1 MKNLLHRLDARPCV
15 STRLLLALGSAA
27 YFLLAVNLFAAS
39 FNVTNVTSFQ
49 NALTTAQ
56 GNGEDD
62 TINVAAGTYNISTPL
77 SFASGGNS
85 LNVIG
90 AGASSTIL
98 DGGRSVQV
106 MNIDNSTAG
115 DIFVAGLTFQNGS
128 NNVGEVTV
136 GGGLSL
142 VCNDSC
148 SATVAS
154 CVFSNNFVG
163 YGGGG
168 AFVGVNNGSATVT
181 NCVATQNSTAIDDA
195 GGLSV
200 YKETGNQDI
209 FVANNIFYDN
219 HLHTNAGGAGDVEG
233 SGFYIYYLGTYCNI
247 IVSNNL
253 TYGNTLEDGAGALYI
268 RMTQGGNLTIIDNTF
283 SNNIAGTR
291 GGGIGIELETGAM
304 RIQRNQFINNS
315 AFRSFSEGGGVEIT
329 FNTSGTLEINDNV
342 FAGNSV
348 NGQGGGAFMYLGN
361 GVTPVIAQ
369 NIFVDNRAGDGG
381 GLKVNSD
388 CNVDLINN
396 TFFGNV
402 SSDSDAGGFG
412 FYSDA
417 AGVSA
422 DIFNEIY
429 RTNLPDSVAAVG
441 TRPIAAQY
449 SNIEG
454 GSGQGYF
461 GTGCIDSDPLF
472 LNPALPAGADGIYAT
487 SDDGLQLIESSPSV
501 DTGITSAVPVGI
513 THDLIGN
520 PRIVGGTVDMGCYEF
535 IPEPGIIMIMSLLV
549 ISALRRGIWLLRN
562 RH

>member
-1 MKNLLHRLDARPCV
+1 MKNHK
-15 STRLLLALGSAA
+15 SKIINHKSKINLLLIAFGILLTCNSFSAT
-27 YFLLAVNLFAAS
+27 

-49 NALTTAQ
+49 AALTTAAV
-56 GNGEDD
+56 NGEDD
-62 TINVAAGTYNISTPL
+62 TINVAEGTYNISSPL

-90 AGASSTIL
+90 NGASSTIL

-128 NNVGEVTV
+128 NNVGGTTV

-142 VCNDSC
+142 VCNDIC

-154 CVFSNNFVG
+154 CIFSNNFVG

-168 AFVGVNNGSATVT
+168 AFVSVNNGSATVT
-181 NCVATQNSTAIDDA
+181 NCIATQNSTAIDDA

-233 SGFYIYYLGTYCNI
+233 SGFYIYYLGAYCNV

-253 TYGNTLEDGAGALYI
+253 TYGNSLEDGAGSLYI

-304 RIQRNQFINNS
+304 SIKRNQFINNS
-315 AFRSFSEGGGVEIT
+315 AFRSDSEGGGIAIT
-329 FNTSGTLEINDNV
+329 FNTSGTLEFSDNV

-348 NGQGGGAFMYLGN
+348 NGQGGGAFMYLGS
-361 GVTPVIAQ
+361 GVTPVQIVQ
-369 NIFVDNRAGDGG
+369 NIFVDNHAGDGG
-381 GLKVNSD
+381 GLKINSECDVN
-388 CNVDLINN
+388 LINN
-396 TFFGNV
+396 TFFSNIAT
-402 SSDSDAGGFG
+402 DSDAGGFG
-412 FYSDA
+412 FYSDL

-422 DIFNEIY
+422 NAFNEIY
-429 RTNLPDSVAAVG
+429 QTNLPNSIAAVG

-454 GSGQGYF
+454 GSGQSYF

-472 LNPALPAGADGIYAT
+472 LNPTLPVGPDGIYAT
-487 SDDGLQLIESSPSV
+487 SDDGLQLTESSPSIN
-501 DTGITSAVPVGI
+501 TGITSAVPVEL

-520 PRIVGGTVDMGCYEF
+520 MRIYGGEVDMGCYEF
-535 IPEPGIIMIMSLLV
+535 IPEPGFYLLFIIYNLLF
-549 ISALRRGIWLLRN
+549 INCWRKLKS
-562 RH
+562 

>member
-1 MKNLLHRLDARPCV
+1 MKTTIEQTVKTVIILTLV
-15 STRLLLALGSAA
+15 SLASQKILAA
-27 YFLLAVNLFAAS
+27 T
-39 FNVTNVTSFQ
+39 FNVTNATSFQ
-49 NALTTAQ
+49 AALTTAA

-62 TINVAAGTYNISTPL
+62 TINVAAGTYSISTPL

-115 DIFVAGLTFQNGS
+115 DVFVAGITFQNGS
-128 NNVGEVTV
+128 NNVGGVTV

-154 CVFSNNFVG
+154 CIFSNNFVG

-181 NCVATQNSTAIDDA
+181 NCVATQNSTAVDDA
-195 GGLSV
+195 GGVSV

-209 FVANNIFYDN
+209 FVADNIFYDN
-219 HLHTNAGGAGDVEG
+219 HLGTNVGGAGDVEG
-233 SGFYIYYLGTYCNI
+233 SGFYIYYLGTYCNV

-253 TYGNTLEDGAGALYI
+253 TYDNSLEAGAGALYI

-283 SNNIAGTR
+283 SNNIASR
-291 GGGIGIELETGAM
+291 GGGIGLELETGALL
-304 RIQRNQFINNS
+304 IQRNQFINNS
-315 AFRSFSEGGGVEIT
+315 ANGTEGNGGGIDLT
-329 FNTSGTLEINDNV
+329 FNTSGSLDFIDNV
-342 FAGNSV
+342 FADNFAS
-348 NGQGGGAFMYLGN
+348 NQGGGVFMYLGS
-361 GVTPVIAQ
+361 GVTPAIVQ
-369 NIFVDNRAGDGG
+369 NLFVDNRAGDGG
-381 GLKVNSD
+381 GLKINSD
-388 CNVDLINN
+388 CGVDLINN
-396 TFFGNV
+396 TFFGNA

-412 FYSDA
+412 YYSEA

-422 DIFNEIY
+422 DIFNGIY
-429 RTNLPDSVAAVG
+429 RTNLPDSVAAAG

-449 SNIEG
+449 SNIDG

-487 SDDGLQLIESSPSV
+487 SDDGLQLTESSPSV
-501 DTGITSAVPVGI
+501 DTGITSAVPAGI

-520 PRIVGGTVDMGCYEF
+520 ERIYGGEVDMGCYEF
-535 IPEPGIIMIMSLLV
+535 IPEPGIIMTMSLLV
-549 ISALRRGIWLLRN
+549 IGLLRN
-562 RH
+562 RHL